1 MLELATGD
9 GSLRYEAWED
19 QKGISITGAHVQ
31 KMDREREPAE
41 IKKRNV
47 KTISDE
53 ALPKLFQQA
62 DEFAKDYSEIRELA
76 LKFGLIAAPARQ
88 SRKRKVAT
96 QE

>member
-1 MLELATGD
+1 MEAFGMKPEKIRRALA
-9 GSLRYEAWED
+9 SRERMF
-19 QKGISITGAHVQ
+19 K

-53 ALPKLFQQA
+53 ALPKLFQQV
-62 DEFAKDYSEIRELA
+62 DEFAKEYSEIRVWA

-88 SRKRKVAT
+88 SRKRKVAA
-96 QE
+96 E